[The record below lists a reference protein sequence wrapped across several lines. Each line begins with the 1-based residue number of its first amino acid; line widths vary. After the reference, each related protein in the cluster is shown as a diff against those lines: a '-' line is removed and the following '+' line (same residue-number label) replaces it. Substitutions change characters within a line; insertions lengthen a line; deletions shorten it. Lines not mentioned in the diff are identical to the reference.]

1 MKIAI
6 FAITAFTLLTGCI
19 DPYAPPGYYNYGG
32 YEGYENEGY
41 ENHNGYDND

>member
-19 DPYAPPGYYNYGG
+19 DPYAPPGYYNSGYG
-32 YEGYENEGY
+32 YYDDDRY